1 MIQTYRADT
10 KALPFATAIEMSGE
24 LDLPE
29 TVYGF
34 ISERVLLPHV
44 IAEKGS
50 GRLLRSNRKVR
61 CTIKTA
67 NAGDTF
73 NMLAKYS

>member
-29 TVYGF
+29 TVWLWIYKRAR
-34 ISERVLLPHV
+34 SSSTCNRRER
-44 IAEKGS
+44 K
-50 GRLLRSNRKVR
+50 RSALTKQQEGQVHH
-61 CTIKTA
+61 
-67 NAGDTF
+67 
-73 NMLAKYS
+73 